1 VPPFLLADDLGSG
14 YRCGAFGSW
23 GVQTACTRP
32 SREVSD
38 GVGDLK
44 LKDREVGR
52 EAGDT
57 LGVGGLAEQV
67 RKGGFGGNII
77 KSARSSYL
85 SVQKTNT
92 I

>member
-1 VPPFLLADDLGSG
+1 MPPFLLADGLGSG
-14 YRCGAFGSW
+14 YQCGAFGSW

-52 EAGDT
+52 EAGDA
-57 LGVGGLAEQV
+57 LGVGGLECGGG
-67 RKGGFGGNII
+67 KGAWSRVGEEGRFW
-77 KSARSSYL
+77 R
-85 SVQKTNT
+85 
-92 I
+92 